1 MEKRKTA
8 WVDISSIVRE
18 YLPVSKRKARRFVD
32 LYLTKKRVGNRI
44 YVEREQLEQLLSDPM
59 VVLRFLICLVP
70 SMTLLYRRPRK
81 KILRI

>member
-44 YVEREQLEQLLSDPM
+44 YVEREQLERLLSDPSRENFPLD
-59 VVLRFLICLVP
+59 V
-70 SMTLLYRRPRK
+70 
-81 KILRI
+81 